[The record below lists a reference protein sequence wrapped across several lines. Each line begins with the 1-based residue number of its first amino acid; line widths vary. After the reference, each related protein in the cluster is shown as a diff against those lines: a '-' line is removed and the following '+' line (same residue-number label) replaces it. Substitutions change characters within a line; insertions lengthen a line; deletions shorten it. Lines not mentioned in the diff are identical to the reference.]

1 MNYFCIH
8 IFGGY
13 FIAVYCMDCKIL
25 IDPNAEFRQK
35 ELFALKDARQEEELE
50 VRAANANL
58 NYIKLDG
65 NIGCMGW
72 CTFVIIYDLCL

>member
-1 MNYFCIH
+1 MTYVYFVL
-8 IFGGY
+8 
-13 FIAVYCMDCKIL
+13 VYCMDCKIL

-35 ELFALKDARQEEELE
+35 ELFALKDTRQEEELE

-65 NIGCMGW
+65 TIGCMGLLHMMEF
-72 CTFVIIYDLCL
+72 CDFILF